1 MVEVRAFDLGGGAP
15 GNCGEFLRAGLA
27 MACGQALKAFA
38 ESIGY
43 HAGHGFAGLL
53 SDGLGQPVRFR
64 VFDVEGF
71 RVRCFCKTSEILPF
85 YRPLARSPGARMG

>member
-1 MVEVRAFDLGGGAP
+1 MASGTP
-15 GNCGEFLRAGLA
+15 GNGSEFLRASLA
-27 MACGQALKAFA
+27 GATWQALKALP
-38 ESIGY
+38 ESFGY
-43 HAGHGFAGLL
+43 DTGHGFACLL
-53 SDGLGQPVRFR
+53 SEGRREPMSFR